1 MGWPKG
7 KPRGSRSNGRRT
19 EIDLETLIEDG
30 GVEPIQAEQQD
41 DEESDIVLIDSEGIY
56 GLRTYKYGY
65 ELHVRRKYKKDTVV
79 EIKGVGNNETRQIL
93 YKAGDFGPWQF
104 SARPFHGKLG
114 TLLTAVHEMMIKDK
128 IAESLTIK
136 NLADVIKES
145 EKRIL
150 QVVS

>member
-7 KPRGSRSNGRRT
+7 KPRGSRNGRRT

-30 GVEPIQAEQQD
+30 GKQPVQAEQQD
-41 DEESDIVLIDSEGIY
+41 DQESDIVLIDSEGVY

-65 ELHVRRKYKKDTVV
+65 ELHVRRKYNKDTVV
-79 EIKGVGNNETRQIL
+79 EIKAVGSSESRQML
-93 YKAGDFGPWQF
+93 YKAGDFGPWQL

-114 TLLTAVHEMMIKDK
+114 TLLLAVHEMMIKDK
-128 IAESLTIK
+128 ITESLNIK
-136 NLADVIKES
+136 NLSDIIKES

>member
-7 KPRGSRSNGRRT
+7 KPRGSRNGRRT

-30 GVEPIQAEQQD
+30 GVEPVQAEQQD
-41 DEESDIVLIDSEGIY
+41 DEESDVVLIDSEGIY

-79 EIKGVGNNETRQIL
+79 EIKGVGSNESRQVL

-104 SARPFHGKLG
+104 SARPFHGKLS
-114 TLLTAVHEMMIKDK
+114 TLLLAVHEMMIKDK
-128 IAESLTIK
+128 ITESLTIK
-136 NLADVIKES
+136 NLTEVIKES
-145 EKRIL
+145 ESRIL